1 MAPGGRKVLPA
12 VAKPKEAADGKAGA
26 GAEIERL
33 RACVGQ
39 LEEAMRV
46 EGIDPTGPLGVWSRA
61 LGSTVSALAILAED
75 QAHRV
80 DEKVVAVERA
90 MLAQVER
97 VKVAVDE
104 ARALTNHLK
113 VEIEHN
119 KERRKDDNLA
129 LAKELGGNIKDT
141 LKTSL
146 LIRERRW
153 NRAQNWTAAML
164 AASVM
169 MGCTAVGARWNAS
182 QRPADPVQEVMDRCV
197 ARKVLD
203 EVTRQYYCPVKV
215 VLGET

>member
-1 MAPGGRKVLPA
+1 MNA
-12 VAKPKEAADGKAGA
+12 VEQIRAALAALHRAAIEERIEPDGA
-26 GAEIERL
+26 
-33 RACVGQ
+33 
-39 LEEAMRV
+39 
-46 EGIDPTGPLGVWSRA
+46 LGVWLQAQVTTLEA
-61 LGSTVSALAILAED
+61 LGGLVEEQTALVEVKA
-75 QAHRV
+75 
-80 DEKVVAVERA
+80 VAVERA

-153 NRAQNWTAAML
+153 NRAQNWTAATL
-164 AASVM
+164 AASIMV
-169 MGCTAVGARWNAS
+169 GCTAVGAKWNAT
-182 QRPADPVQEVMDRCV
+182 QRPTGPVQEVMDRCV

>member
-1 MAPGGRKVLPA
+1 MNAVEQIRAA
-12 VAKPKEAADGKAGA
+12 VAALHRAAIEERIEPDGA
-26 GAEIERL
+26 
-33 RACVGQ
+33 
-39 LEEAMRV
+39 
-46 EGIDPTGPLGVWSRA
+46 LGVWLQAQVTTLEA
-61 LGSTVSALAILAED
+61 LGGLVEEQTALVEVKA
-75 QAHRV
+75 
-80 DEKVVAVERA
+80 VAVERA

-153 NRAQNWTAAML
+153 NRAQNWTAATL
-164 AASVM
+164 AASIMV
-169 MGCTAVGARWNAS
+169 GCTAVGAKWNAT
-182 QRPADPVQEVMDRCV
+182 QRPTGPVQEVMDRCV